1 MLYLVL
7 GKNEFLR
14 EEFIG
19 QLKAL
24 MRRLP
29 AGEHNLDEFGPAAP
43 IRDVIGACDV
53 MPFLS
58 EKRMVIVRGA
68 CSASGRGR
76 TRSRSGAPAPRAAA
90 SDTDDPPAEALAA
103 YVPHLPESTHLV
115 LVEEDPALVK
125 PIQAAKPD
133 AVRRE
138 FPLIRDDALPGW
150 VTERAKKRQV
160 RITPQ
165 ATRELVQL
173 AGTDLRVLDGEIE
186 KLAMYVALDAVI
198 EIADVRALVCGS
210 ALSIFE
216 FQDALAERRPAAAM
230 AATRSRL
237 NYGDD
242 PAELLAQAAGV
253 VRRLLVVKEL
263 HARGEPLGRH
273 APAYGLSA
281 SPYLLQKLERQAAK
295 VSASDLERAYVT
307 LHDADLA
314 IKTGRRDPD
323 LAIELAIAEIVGVGP
338 TSEER

>member
-29 AGEHNLDEFGPAAP
+29 AGEHNLDEFGPATP
-43 IRDVIGACDV
+43 VRDIIAACDA
-53 MPFLS
+53 MPFLC

-68 CSASGRGR
+68 CSASGRSRSRGRAGASRPDAASEDAGR
-76 TRSRSGAPAPRAAA
+76 TPA
-90 SDTDDPPAEALAA
+90 DALAS
-103 YVPHLPESTHLV
+103 YVPLLPESTHLV
-115 LVEEDPALVK
+115 LVEEDAATVK
-125 PIQAAKPD
+125 PIQTAKPD

-138 FPLIRDDALPGW
+138 FAPIREDALPGW
-150 VTERAKKRQV
+150 VAERAKKRQV

-165 ATRELVQL
+165 AARELVQL
-173 AGTDLRVLDGEIE
+173 AGTEPRVLDCEIE
-186 KLAMYVALDAVI
+186 KLATYVDQGAAI
-198 EIADVRALVCGS
+198 ELQDVRTLVAGT
-210 ALSIFE
+210 AMSIFE
-216 FQDALAERRPAAAM
+216 FQDSLAERRPAAAL
-230 AATRSRL
+230 AATRTRL
-237 NYGDD
+237 NHGDD

-263 HARGEPLGRH
+263 HVRGQPLGRH
-273 APAYGLSA
+273 APSYGLSA

-295 VSASDLERAYVT
+295 VSASDLERAYLT

-338 TSEER
+338 TSEED